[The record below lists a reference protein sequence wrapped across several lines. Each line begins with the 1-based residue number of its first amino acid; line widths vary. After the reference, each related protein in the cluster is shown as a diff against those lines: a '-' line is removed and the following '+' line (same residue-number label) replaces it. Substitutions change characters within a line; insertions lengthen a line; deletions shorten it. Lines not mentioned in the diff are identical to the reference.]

1 MPVFN
6 SQSLVSSSN
15 YLNKTTGKH
24 ATCTKGHD
32 ERTERTVIQET
43 CKKQHLIVLTVRI
56 IFWNS
61 SLEFLV
67 FILAIHVPQ
76 RLNSFILKNL
86 DSMSNEIL
94 FRVLGS
100 KFRMGYLKFIKKDR
114 DQGNAPRYPSNWRL
128 LYWCGY
134 DYCKN
139 EKVILLSF
147 IFILFY
153 F

>member
-6 SQSLVSSSN
+6 SQSMVSSSN

-32 ERTERTVIQET
+32 ERTERTVKQQT

-61 SLEFLV
+61 SLKFLV
-67 FILAIHVPQ
+67 FIFAIHVPQ

-86 DSMSNEIL
+86 DSVSNEIL

-100 KFRMGYLKFIKKDR
+100 KFRMGYLKFIKKR
-114 DQGNAPRYPSNWRL
+114 PKKTFKRSLKAML
-128 LYWCGY
+128 L
-134 DYCKN
+134 D
-139 EKVILLSF
+139 ILQTEDSYVDVDT
-147 IFILFY
+147 IIVKMKK
-153 F
+153 